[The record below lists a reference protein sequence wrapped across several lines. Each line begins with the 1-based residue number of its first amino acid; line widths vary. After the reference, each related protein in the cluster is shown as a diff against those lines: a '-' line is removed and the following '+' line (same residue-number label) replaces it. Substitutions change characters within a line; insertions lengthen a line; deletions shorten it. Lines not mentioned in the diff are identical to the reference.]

1 MSVKENLVYDDKNF
15 AETGNDTPVTSEEI
29 KEAALFSI
37 FIL

>member
-15 AETGNDTPVTSEEI
+15 AETGNDTPVISEKI

>member
-1 MSVKENLVYDDKNF
+1 MGVKENHVYDDKNF

-29 KEAALFSI
+29 KEAALFYN